1 MVESYLTD
9 DELIWAIINDAAY
22 LDAMDGMTIQEVV
35 DMYDSGATGF
45 EDIPDVK
52 KGTINVAEKAL
63 TIKKYVEMANET
75 GNQELIEK
83 VDELMGSKIVK
94 AYNYE
99 TADGNGVYCNLI
111 EIGDRE
117 PKEVIVSFR
126 GTNAGMEAVTEDAA
140 IGLIDGYSTEQM
152 KYIPAIMNDIGKRY
166 QGTEYT
172 ISLTGHSLGAFGA
185 EVAAV
190 TICGSNTYGMD
201 PEIQSD
207 LKEHFG
213 VLLKIDGP
221 AGYDEFYENN
231 ADGFNY
237 LNDNGKY
244 CVYHASN
251 ISVFGHC
258 PHIKDGNEV
267 FLDSEGVSV
276 FGIEFGMHP
285 IFKYFSK
292 NGDSVKKF
300 DNPADFYKQ
309 LVDNM
314 KHGLDN
320 KDSKGIQSIVLFAI
334 FYNVLYGYLNT
345 PAEFYNG
352 LIQTYTNLNIE
363 IPPQLDFF
371 SKLFMG
377 AIKFDI
383 AKALNYVFIINAL
396 RRCAGKIKVAS
407 ISVDLE
413 KLKEIS
419 EELDEISASLEKDA
433 ENIEAIG
440 NGLNGDIIGICI
452 KNRINDCASNVRN
465 YSENAKSAGYLCL
478 LSANTYSAAENLVEN
493 KYGEVK
499 GVDLEGI

>member
-1 MVESYLTD
+1 MNQCYLTE
-9 DELIWAIINDAAY
+9 DELVWAIINDAAY

-35 DMYDSGATGF
+35 DMYDSGATEF
-45 EDIPDVK
+45 DDIPDLK

-63 TIKKYVEMANET
+63 TINKYVEMANQS
-75 GNQELIEK
+75 GDPDLIAK
-83 VDELMGSKIVK
+83 VNELMDSKIVK

-117 PKEVIVSFR
+117 PKEVIASFR

-166 QGTEYT
+166 QGTDYT
-172 ISLTGHSLGAFGA
+172 ISTTGHSLGAFDA
-185 EVAAV
+185 EVAAL

-207 LKEHFG
+207 LKKHFG

-221 AGYDEFYENN
+221 SGYDEFYENN

-251 ISVFGHC
+251 ISVFGNC
-258 PHIKDGNEV
+258 PPIKEGNEV

-292 NGDSVKKF
+292 NGNSVKVF
-300 DNPADFYKQ
+300 ENPADFYKQ
-309 LVDNM
+309 LVDNL
-314 KHGLDN
+314 KHGFDN
-320 KDSKGIQSIVLFAI
+320 KDSNGIQSIVLFAI
-334 FYNVLYGYLNT
+334 FYNALYGYLNN
-345 PAEFYNG
+345 PADFYNN
-352 LIQTYTNLNIE
+352 LIQAYTKFNIK

-371 SKLFMG
+371 AKLFMG
-377 AIKFDI
+377 ALKFDI
-383 AKALNYVFIINAL
+383 AKALNYVFIINFF
-396 RRCAGKIKVAS
+396 RRCAEKIKVDK
-407 ISVDLE
+407 IYVELD
-413 KLKEIS
+413 KLKLVS
-419 EELDEISASLEKDA
+419 EELDDISASLLKDA
-433 ENIEAIG
+433 EIIKAAG
-440 NGLNGDIIGICI
+440 DGLNGDIISNYI
-452 KNRINDCASNVRN
+452 KNRIHSCASKVEE
-465 YSENAKSAGYLCL
+465 YSEKSKSAGYLCL
-478 LSANTYSAAENLVEN
+478 LSANKYSAAENLVEN
-493 KYGEVK
+493 KYEEVK
-499 GVDLEGI
+499 SVAL